1 MNADANTALHGIL
14 IIIVIIF
21 YTAFLVTHWDEL

>member
-14 IIIVIIF
+14 IVMVIIF
-21 YTAFLVTHWDEL
+21 YAAFMITHWDEL